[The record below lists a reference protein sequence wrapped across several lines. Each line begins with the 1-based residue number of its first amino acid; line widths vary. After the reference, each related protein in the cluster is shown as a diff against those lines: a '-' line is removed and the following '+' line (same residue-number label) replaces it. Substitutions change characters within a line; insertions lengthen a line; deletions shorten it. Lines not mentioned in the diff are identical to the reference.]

1 MSYSYPA
8 TLPSPHF
15 TSNGI
20 KRQNN
25 FLVTEMASGRKRIRR
40 RFRNVPY
47 EISVQWRL
55 NDDQAAVFIGW
66 VEHALNGGVAE
77 FKLNIKTPLGI
88 KEVDTQFLSHPLE
101 DVKRKGDKWIYKAK
115 LKMKELP
122 ILSEDQTANAIL
134 SPYTSE
140 ELIHGVSVAIR
151 SYQE

>member
-1 MSYSYPA
+1 
-8 TLPSPHF
+8 
-15 TSNGI
+15 
-20 KRQNN
+20 
-25 FLVTEMASGRKRIRR
+25 MASGRKRVRR

-47 EISVQWRL
+47 EVSVQWRL
-55 NDDQAAVFIGW
+55 SDEQAAVFIGW